1 MSEKI
6 MIKIKNNLIFASLAL
21 LLFGCVPITEVVE
34 TISLRQAEVNGPIM
48 PAPVHLTDS
57 TEIPY
62 ITVSPRISYNT
73 KNQLKG
79 EIKNISGY
87 YALDTIFIPSD
98 NSLVWNMPK
107 INAGIDIDLGVSRN
121 FSLTFGLNYFS
132 DNTNS
137 AWGGNFGLSLFSYE
151 ENTAI
156 RFDGGVQI
164 HSMHYDAFSFVH
176 IRTTT
181 TNFWGDVTKVEEY
194 NGFYHDVGTTTR
206 LDPYLNFTFNTAFKY
221 WPINFFIN
229 TGYSV
234 QTLFSFTPQTSY
246 YYTGLTKY
254 IKTDI
259 RGESTAG
266 FINVTPGIFVYI
278 NNSTRVLMGVRY
290 YFEQNIDRSDPKIF
304 VLPMVQFDFT
314 F

>member
-21 LLFGCVPITEVVE
+21 LFFGCALTTEVVE

-48 PAPVHLTDS
+48 PTPVHLTDS

-73 KNQLKG
+73 KNQLRG
-79 EIKNISGY
+79 EIKNFSGY
-87 YALDTIFIPSD
+87 YALDTIFIPSG
-98 NSLVWNMPK
+98 NSLVWNMPR
-107 INAGIDIDLGVSRN
+107 INAGIDIDLGISRN
-121 FSLTFGLNYFS
+121 LSLTFGLNYFS

-137 AWGGNFGLSLFSYE
+137 ALGGNFGLSLFSYKD
-151 ENTAI
+151 NTAI
-156 RFDGGVQI
+156 RFDAGFQF
-164 HSMHYDAFSFVH
+164 HTMYYDAFSFVH

-181 TNFWGDVTKVEEY
+181 TNFWDGATTVEEY

-206 LDPYLNFTFNTAFKY
+206 LDPYVNFTFNTAFKD

-278 NNSTRVLMGVRY
+278 NNTTRILMGVRY

-304 VLPMVQFDFT
+304 ILPMVQFDFT